1 MSDNDNEEVSLIRK
15 KMPKKET
22 QVENPVEMSSE
33 PKVKKQRPPKT
44 EKQLEASK
52 KMLEARRLQVQRIKE
67 EKLAKQYE
75 AYRKKETSTKCV
87 VPPPHATV
95 GQVSCQKTI
104 AQPPIEA
111 EEEDEEEEEEEIIVI
126 KKPKMRGSAH
136 ARDGR
141 AGVLPAKPKPKK
153 KIVIVQQSD
162 SDDESEEEEQRQ
174 PVTKPK
180 IKQDFGKSQQ
190 NSKSKITIGNQKPN
204 WENYFC

>member
-1 MSDNDNEEVSLIRK
+1 MSDNEEVSLIRTK
-15 KMPKKET
+15 PPKKET
-22 QVENPVEMSSE
+22 QVDNPVEISSD

-75 AYRKKETSTKCV
+75 AYKKKETTTT
-87 VPPPHATV
+87 AM
-95 GQVSCQKTI
+95 QAKTI
-104 AQPPIEA
+104 AQPSVEA
-111 EEEDEEEEEEEIIVI
+111 EEEDEEEEQEEIIVI
-126 KKPKMRGSAH
+126 KKPKT
-136 ARDGR
+136 
-141 AGVLPAKPKPKK
+141 KPKPKK

-162 SDDESEEEEQRQ
+162 DSEEDSEEEEQPRQ

-190 NSKSKITIGNQKPN
+190 NSKSKINVGNQNKN
-204 WENYFC
+204 WDNYFC